1 MQISLLLMEE
11 IAKLFA
17 IMLMGYAVVKA
28 GLMKSSES
36 KSISVVMVYLVIP
49 CVIIDAFQ
57 VDYTADVKKGLLLAC
72 VAAVL
77 VHVLFLIL
85 TTILKQA
92 LQLDTIERA
101 TVIYSNAGILVIPLV
116 QDLLGQE
123 YVIYSSAYIAVQ
135 LILIWTHCKNML
147 CEEDRLE
154 WKKVFLN
161 VNIISIIVGVILF
174 VCKIQLPSGMQDVLD
189 MMNNMIGPI
198 GMLLAGM
205 VIADVPLKT
214 VFTKKR
220 NYVST
225 VLRLVIYPIFILILM
240 KMINTFAG
248 VNDSKQILLT
258 VYIASIT
265 PACAT
270 VTSMAQLYDKDAAYA
285 SSLYVLTTLL
295 SNTQR
300 PANPHLIFCKE
311 NGYGFAGL
319 YVLLLVGRF
328 CSLGIVMYKFHILC
342 CNIQVLTHFFNSRT
356 WVTHFEAQE
365 NTFMRFYRIFVDHF
379 IGKRVTTVNSKTLQ

>member
-72 VAAVL
+72 AAAVL

-85 TTILKQA
+85 TTILKQV

-135 LILIWTHCKNML
+135 LILIWTHCKNMI

-161 VNIISIIVGVILF
+161 VNIISIIVGAILF
-174 VCKIQLPSGMQDVLD
+174 ICKIQLPSGVQDVLD

-240 KMINTFAG
+240 KVIYTFTG
-248 VNDSKQILLT
+248 LNDSKQILLT

-295 SNTQR
+295 SIVTM
-300 PANPHLIFCKE
+300 P
-311 NGYGFAGL
+311 
-319 YVLLLVGRF
+319 VMVG
-328 CSLGIVMYKFHILC
+328 MY
-342 CNIQVLTHFFNSRT
+342 
-356 WVTHFEAQE
+356 E
-365 NTFMRFYRIFVDHF
+365 MFV
-379 IGKRVTTVNSKTLQ
+379 

>member
-57 VDYTADVKKGLLLAC
+57 VDYTSDVKKGL
-72 VAAVL
+72 V
-77 VHVLFLIL
+77 
-85 TTILKQA
+85 
-92 LQLDTIERA
+92 
-101 TVIYSNAGILVIPLV
+101 
-116 QDLLGQE
+116 
-123 YVIYSSAYIAVQ
+123 
-135 LILIWTHCKNML
+135 LIWTHCKNMI

-174 VCKIQLPSGMQDVLD
+174 ICRIQLPSGVQDVMD

-225 VLRLVIYPIFILILM
+225 VLRLIVYPIFILILM

-248 VNDSKQILLT
+248 LNDSKQIILT

-295 SNTQR
+295 SIVTM
-300 PANPHLIFCKE
+300 P
-311 NGYGFAGL
+311 
-319 YVLLLVGRF
+319 VMVG
-328 CSLGIVMYKFHILC
+328 MY
-342 CNIQVLTHFFNSRT
+342 
-356 WVTHFEAQE
+356 E
-365 NTFMRFYRIFVDHF
+365 MFV
-379 IGKRVTTVNSKTLQ
+379 

>member
-72 VAAVL
+72 AAAAVL

-85 TTILKQA
+85 TTILKQV

-174 VCKIQLPSGMQDVLD
+174 ICRIQLPSGVQDVMD

-214 VFTKKR
+214 VFSKKR

-225 VLRLVIYPIFILILM
+225 VLRLIIYPIFILILM

-295 SNTQR
+295 SIVTM
-300 PANPHLIFCKE
+300 P
-311 NGYGFAGL
+311 
-319 YVLLLVGRF
+319 VMVG
-328 CSLGIVMYKFHILC
+328 MY
-342 CNIQVLTHFFNSRT
+342 
-356 WVTHFEAQE
+356 E
-365 NTFMRFYRIFVDHF
+365 MFV
-379 IGKRVTTVNSKTLQ
+379 